1 MIRIFIP
8 FYLMSLRKNFIH
20 DNYSNS
26 ILLTMFKTIN
36 TVFILENDDDELLD
50 DYDLK
55 ICVYFTLKQPKT
67 LLSIICNAFE
77 YFWNT
82 LVD

>member
-1 MIRIFIP
+1 
-8 FYLMSLRKNFIH
+8 
-20 DNYSNS
+20 
-26 ILLTMFKTIN
+26 MFNTIK
-36 TVFILENDDDELLD
+36 TVFILANDDDELLD